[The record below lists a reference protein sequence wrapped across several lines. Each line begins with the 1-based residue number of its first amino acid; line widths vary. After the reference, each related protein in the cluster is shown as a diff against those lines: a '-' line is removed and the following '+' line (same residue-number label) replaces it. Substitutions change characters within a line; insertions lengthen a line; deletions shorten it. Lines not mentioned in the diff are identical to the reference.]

1 MRNSQEIIK
10 EINALLQELL
20 ATPSKRG
27 RSKQES
33 SNNKASKSQESYSGP
48 SGGLRLLIKEGFF
61 KAPKMLSEVTNRL
74 HQDGFRY
81 PTKTISVY
89 LLRLVRSRVLVR
101 LPAKNRKKNEMWAYS
116 ERK

>member
-10 EINALLQELL
+10 EINALLQELS
-20 ATPSKRG
+20 AAPSKRG

-33 SNNKASKSQESYSGP
+33 SNKASKSQENYSGP

-81 PTKTISVY
+81 PTKTISVC

-101 LPAKNRKKNEMWAYS
+101 LPAKNRKKNEMWVYS